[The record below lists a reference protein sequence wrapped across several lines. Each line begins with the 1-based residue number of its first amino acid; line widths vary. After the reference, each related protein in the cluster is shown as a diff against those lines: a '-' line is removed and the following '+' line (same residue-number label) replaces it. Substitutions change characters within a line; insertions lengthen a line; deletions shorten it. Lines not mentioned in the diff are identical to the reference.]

1 MTTTMNRT
9 QYRKSLSAGS
19 IIGDPVV
26 NDQGQDLGTIK
37 EIMIDVERGQVS
49 YAVLSFGGF
58 LGMGDKL
65 FAIPWQAF
73 SVDEANQRMVLN
85 VDRERLERAEGF
97 DPNNWPD
104 TADEAWGRRIHK
116 HYGYEPYWERRY

>member
-9 QYRKSLSAGS
+9 KYRRSLSAGS

-26 NDQGQDLGTIK
+26 NAQGEDLGAIK

-97 DPNNWPD
+97 DPGNWPD
-104 TADEAWGRRIHK
+104 TADEEWARRIHK